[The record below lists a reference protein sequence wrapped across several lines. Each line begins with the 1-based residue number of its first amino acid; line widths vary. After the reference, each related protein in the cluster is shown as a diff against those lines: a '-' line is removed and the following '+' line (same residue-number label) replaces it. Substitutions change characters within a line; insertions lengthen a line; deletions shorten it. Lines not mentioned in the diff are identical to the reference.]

1 MKNKTKNIIGNLLIA
16 AGVMSIVCFMWINC
30 SGRIYQQLYSFYYE
44 NIADMQDDGDDFLSY
59 DMLPEALRIGMTL
72 AYTNADPGLEREET
86 YIEETT
92 EKEEQTTEAATEA
105 TTAATEAKP
114 KEKKIIPVFDT
125 IKYVDYSDR
134 SGYQSYDMGLVVKRM
149 GVRSRIVNGT
159 GPDALK
165 KAPGLYESSQLPDAG
180 HGNVIIAAHRDVYG
194 AWFYSIDKIREGD
207 KLKIYFEDKIYVYDY
222 KDTNIVEKNDWS
234 LLEEGDEQMLILTS
248 CHPKGTSEKR
258 IIVRAVL
265 GEIQQR

>member
-1 MKNKTKNIIGNLLIA
+1 MLSNLLILTGA
-16 AGVMSIVCFMWINC
+16 VLIICFIWINC
-30 SGRIYQQLYSFYYE
+30 SGRVYQQIYSFYYE
-44 NIADMQDDGDDFLSY
+44 NMADDKVTDDDFLSY

-72 AYTNADPGLEREET
+72 PQADADPGLAREET
-86 YIEETT
+86 YT
-92 EKEEQTTEAATEA
+92 EEQTEEATEQATEA

-114 KEKKIIPVFDT
+114 EEKKPTAVFDS

-134 SGYQSYDMGLVVKRM
+134 SGYQSYDMGLVVRRM
-149 GVRSRIVNGT
+149 GVKSRIINGT
-159 GPDALK
+159 SLASLK
-165 KAPGLYESSQLPDAG
+165 KAPGLYENSQLPDAG
-180 HGNVIIAAHRDVYG
+180 HGNVMIAAHRDVYG
-194 AWFYSIDKIREGD
+194 AWFYNIDKIRESD
-207 KLKIYFEDKIYVYDY
+207 QMKIYFEDKIYVYDY

-234 LLEEGDEQMLILTS
+234 LLKEGDEQMLILTS